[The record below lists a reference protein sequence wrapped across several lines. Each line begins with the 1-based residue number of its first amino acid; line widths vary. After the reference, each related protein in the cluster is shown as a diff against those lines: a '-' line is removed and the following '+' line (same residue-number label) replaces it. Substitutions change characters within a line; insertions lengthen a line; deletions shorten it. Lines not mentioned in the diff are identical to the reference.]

1 MKTPN
6 YVFDDELYHHG
17 IQGQKWYR
25 RRYQNEDG
33 SWTSEGRLRYGKG
46 EAKASHDLKVYK
58 ANLTSSR
65 KQHKDTLY
73 QKEERN
79 RIRELAKTNKLVRK
93 EERKQI
99 KEQARNERLLS
110 KERQK
115 ISESQR
121 NQTFKNSKKMS
132 DDDLRQ
138 AIERLKLEVEYNK
151 NLAIANDSKSVL
163 AKADRFFAGPTG
175 EAVRAVA
182 VAAMPNIAQAFT
194 QKASE
199 AAFKYANKLDR
210 EAKEQQNKANERMAE
225 VAREQAKTDIAK
237 EKVEQERQKIL
248 LKQIKNTSST
258 NLNQLLNQPNQ
269 QNEKKKKKNK
279 S

>member
-1 MKTPN
+1 MKIPN

-17 IQGQKWYR
+17 IEGQKWYR

-33 SWTSEGRLRYGKG
+33 SWTPEGRLRYGKS
-46 EAKASHDLKVYK
+46 EAKSSHDLKIYK
-58 ANLTSSR
+58 ADLTSSR
-65 KQHKDTLY
+65 KQHKDILY

-79 RIRELAKTNKLVRK
+79 RIKELAKTNKLVRK

-110 KERQK
+110 KEKQK

-121 NQTFKNSKKMS
+121 KNVFKDSKKMS

-151 NLAIANDSKSVL
+151 NLAIANDSKSAL
-163 AKADRFFAGPTG
+163 AKADRFFSGPTG
-175 EAVRAVA
+175 EAVKAVA

-199 AAFKYANKLDR
+199 AAFKYVNKLDR
-210 EAKEQQNKANERMAE
+210 EAKEQQNEANERIAE

-248 LKQIKNTSST
+248 LKQIKNTGST
-258 NLNQLLNQPNQ
+258 NLNQSPNQ
-269 QNEKKKKKNK
+269 QSEKKKKKNK